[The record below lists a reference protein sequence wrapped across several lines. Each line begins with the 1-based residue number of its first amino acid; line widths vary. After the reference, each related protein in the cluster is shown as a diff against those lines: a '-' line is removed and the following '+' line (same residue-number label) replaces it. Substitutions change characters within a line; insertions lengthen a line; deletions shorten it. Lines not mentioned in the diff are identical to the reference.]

1 MKIKNDRKII
11 RDYLERYGFIDVLNA
26 PLIDQMRLFYFRP
39 GELITRSY
47 EKPEYL
53 FFYVKGKSKVYQL
66 LDNGKSL
73 LCRFYHPPE
82 IVGDVEIFSGK
93 PNICNLQA
101 LTDVICIGIPIR
113 TMQKAAQSNN
123 KLLILLCSSLGKK
136 LASFNMISAVNQNYP
151 LENRLASYLAA
162 VSEPESKDDITI
174 NELGTN
180 NLTELADLL
189 GSSYRHLTRTIK
201 KFKDDGIIV
210 KNKHEI
216 KIIDKQRL
224 SELAKDIYMMVV
236 P

>member
-1 MKIKNDRKII
+1 MEIKKDNKII
-11 RDYLERYGFIDVLNA
+11 RHYLALHGFLDVLNA
-26 PLIDQMRLFYFRP
+26 PLINQMKLFYFKP

-47 EKPEYL
+47 EKPEY
-53 FFYVKGKSKVYQL
+53 FYFYVKGKSKVYQL
-66 LDNGKSL
+66 LENGKSL

-101 LTDVICIGIPIR
+101 LTDVICIGIPIAIIH
-113 TMQKAAQSNN
+113 KAAQANN
-123 KLLILLCSSLGKK
+123 KLLVLLCGSLGKK

-162 VSEPESKDDITI
+162 ISEPGNQDDVLV
-174 NELGTN
+174 NELDTK

-201 KFKDDGIIV
+201 KFKDDGIIT
-210 KNKHEI
+210 KKKQEI
-216 KIIDKQRL
+216 RIIDKKRL
-224 SELAKDIYMMVV
+224 NELAKDIYI
-236 P
+236 